1 MYRMNNIT
9 VYRKKKEENSMAM
22 LYRWVLGQ
30 AVRDY
35 RVGIENIERQ
45 EEKFY
50 RVSARRFFSINDVD
64 FLTVCEY
71 AEVCPKCVLEKVKND
86 KH

>member
-1 MYRMNNIT
+1 MNNIA
-9 VYRKKKEENSMAM
+9 VCRKKKGCDSLAM

-35 RVGIENIERQ
+35 RVSIENIERQ

-64 FLTVCEY
+64 FLSVCEY
-71 AEVCPKCVLEKVKND
+71 AEVCPKSILKRLKGD
-86 KH
+86 KYTI